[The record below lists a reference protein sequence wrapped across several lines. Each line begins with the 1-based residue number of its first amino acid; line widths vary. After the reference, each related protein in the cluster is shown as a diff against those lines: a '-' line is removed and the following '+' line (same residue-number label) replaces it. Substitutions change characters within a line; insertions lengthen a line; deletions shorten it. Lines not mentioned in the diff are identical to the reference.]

1 MTDPDKGKQAGPSKA
16 QPEGGKSIA
25 GGRKGQDAKD
35 ERLPGADERQGGKPF
50 DKVRGGRT

>member
-1 MTDPDKGKQAGPSKA
+1 MTQPDKSKQTDKT

-25 GGRKGQDAKD
+25 GGGKGREVKD

-50 DKVRGGRT
+50 DKIRGGRT

>member
-1 MTDPDKGKQAGPSKA
+1 MTQSDKRKQTDAPKT

-25 GGRKGQDAKD
+25 GGGKGRETKD

-50 DKVRGGRT
+50 DQVRGGRT

>member
-1 MTDPDKGKQAGPSKA
+1 MTDADKSKQTGTT

-25 GGRKGQDAKD
+25 GGGKGREVKD

-50 DKVRGGRT
+50 DKIRGGRT

>member
-1 MTDPDKGKQAGPSKA
+1 MTQPDKPKKTDTSRT

-25 GGRKGQDAKD
+25 GGGKGREAKD

>member
-1 MTDPDKGKQAGPSKA
+1 MTGQDKGKQPDTPKT

-25 GGRKGQDAKD
+25 GGSKGRDVKD
-35 ERLPGADERQGGKPF
+35 ERLPGADERQGGKPY

>member
-1 MTDPDKGKQAGPSKA
+1 MTKPDKPKRTESETT

-50 DKVRGGRT
+50 DKVRGGRS

>member
-1 MTDPDKGKQAGPSKA
+1 MTEPAKPKQNEPSKT

-25 GGRKGQDAKD
+25 GGGKGRDSKD

>member
-1 MTDPDKGKQAGPSKA
+1 MTQPDKPKKTDTSRT

-25 GGRKGQDAKD
+25 GGGKGRAAKD

>member
-1 MTDPDKGKQAGPSKA
+1 MTQPDKSKETKT

-25 GGRKGQDAKD
+25 GGRKGHDSKD

-50 DKVRGGRT
+50 DKVRGGRS

>member
-1 MTDPDKGKQAGPSKA
+1 MTEDKGKQTGASKA

-25 GGRKGQDAKD
+25 GGGKGREVKD

>member
-1 MTDPDKGKQAGPSKA
+1 MTEDKRKETGGGKV

-25 GGRKGQDAKD
+25 GGDRARDAKD

-50 DKVRGGRT
+50 DKVRGGRS